1 LKVLSVTSEI
11 FPLVKTGGLADVTGS
26 LPNALSE
33 FEVETV
39 SLVPGYPGVMAR
51 LRNVATVA
59 TMDLFGAEAR
69 ILRADSEG
77 LDLFVLDIP
86 VLYDRP
92 GGPYLDEQGID
103 FAENSRR
110 FAALSLGGA
119 LIADGAITDWKPD
132 LVHTHDWQSALTS
145 VYLRYRLKSSLPT
158 VLTIHNLAF
167 QGQFPFDHLSD
178 LGIPPEARST
188 ECLEYYGDTSFLKG
202 GVQTAD
208 IITTVSPTYAREI
221 LGEGLGMGME
231 GVLKANRKK
240 LRGIVNGIDDDV
252 WNPATDLCLV
262 QNFDRNSLAARS
274 LNRKHLIN
282 LFDFQQE
289 EGPIFSVI
297 SRLTWQKG
305 IDLLVQT
312 VPHLVEAGGRL
323 IICGEGDHHLH
334 DLVRNL
340 AKQYPH
346 KVAVS
351 IGYNE
356 GLAHVI
362 YGGSDFLMALKRMD
376 NIGIVVEDLA
386 AAIHFFKELGL
397 ELEGRAMIDGE
408 WAGRV
413 TGLGDQH
420 VEIAMMRTP
429 DGHSRLEL
437 SRFLKPEIISD
448 HRNAPVNALDI
459 CEPCSLSTTLMKR

>member
-1 LKVLSVTSEI
+1 MKVLSVTSEI

-103 FAENSRR
+103 FADNSRR

-208 IITTVSPTYAREI
+208 IITTVSPTYAREYW
-221 LGEGLGMGME
+221 
-231 GVLKANRKK
+231 R
-240 LRGIVNGIDDDV
+240 RGSAWG
-252 WNPATDLCLV
+252 W
-262 QNFDRNSLAARS
+262 
-274 LNRKHLIN
+274 
-282 LFDFQQE
+282 
-289 EGPIFSVI
+289 
-297 SRLTWQKG
+297 KG
-305 IDLLVQT
+305 
-312 VPHLVEAGGRL
+312 
-323 IICGEGDHHLH
+323 
-334 DLVRNL
+334 
-340 AKQYPH
+340 
-346 KVAVS
+346 S
-351 IGYNE
+351 
-356 GLAHVI
+356 
-362 YGGSDFLMALKRMD
+362 
-376 NIGIVVEDLA
+376 
-386 AAIHFFKELGL
+386 
-397 ELEGRAMIDGE
+397 
-408 WAGRV
+408 
-413 TGLGDQH
+413 
-420 VEIAMMRTP
+420 
-429 DGHSRLEL
+429 
-437 SRFLKPEIISD
+437 
-448 HRNAPVNALDI
+448 
-459 CEPCSLSTTLMKR
+459 